1 MYNWNQTHEYAE
13 ISIQLKPEIK
23 SSDISI
29 TFGTKNI
36 KIRIKDS
43 TVLEGELEKDIYPDD
58 STWYITNEYN
68 IRKLVCVLQKVDTKD
83 LNGWWDRLFVTDEKM
98 ENNEKS
104 RNIHEYSTEY
114 QAKFHKMIYDMNQ
127 KMKNC

>member
-1 MYNWNQTHEYAE
+1 MYNWNQTHEYSE

-104 RNIHEYSTEY
+104 RNIHEYSPEY